1 MSFIRLIPTLSLKD
15 GRIIKTIGFDRYRD
29 VGHPSTMGKVYDSQ
43 DVDELIFADITA
55 SQEVRDPDWQN
66 IKLFAEHCNM
76 PLTMGGGISSI
87 EDINRYLSF
96 GADKIILNSFA
107 IENPNFIKEAAST
120 FGSQCVV
127 VSIDCKKIS
136 DGSYEV
142 MSCGG
147 IKKTGRTPVDWAIDC
162 VRLGAGEIL
171 VTSIDRE
178 GSFEGYDI
186 DLVKSVCEVV
196 KVPVV
201 ANGGAGLLYDLIDVV
216 QQTSVSGVACS
227 SIFSFTDNKPVKA
240 KAFMEDNGI
249 KIRPL

>member
-1 MSFIRLIPTLSLKD
+1 M
-15 GRIIKTIGFDRYRD
+15 
-29 VGHPSTMGKVYDSQ
+29 
-43 DVDELIFADITA
+43 
-55 SQEVRDPDWQN
+55 
-66 IKLFAEHCNM
+66 
-76 PLTMGGGISSI
+76 
-87 EDINRYLSF
+87 
-96 GADKIILNSFA
+96 
-107 IENPNFIKEAAST
+107 
-120 FGSQCVV
+120 
-127 VSIDCKKIS
+127 SIDCKKIS

-201 ANGGAGLLYDLIDVV
+201 ANGGAGLLCDLIDVV
-216 QQTSVSGVACS
+216 QQTSVSVSLAAVFFLLLITS
-227 SIFSFTDNKPVKA
+227 QSKRRRLWKTMV
-240 KAFMEDNGI
+240 
-249 KIRPL
+249 